1 METILLLDFFQ
12 LHRQKEDIWHI
23 LISVYITF
31 SNMRLEFTH
40 YNKNYQSVYKHE
52 AVQLALLVQPETSCL
67 TWKILLHF
75 WIKNEFKILLS
86 RTLSTLPNLIFKNS
100 AHTSKSVYT
109 SMLKYSSSHFFITK
123 TILCLRS
130 MACKSIFKTQK
141 TSCMCL
147 ISLLTHLQH
156 MFCSCTQFYVL
167 YTLHTSWNFS
177 IPKNSI

>member
-67 TWKILLHF
+67 T
-75 WIKNEFKILLS
+75 
-86 RTLSTLPNLIFKNS
+86 
-100 AHTSKSVYT
+100 
-109 SMLKYSSSHFFITK
+109 
-123 TILCLRS
+123 
-130 MACKSIFKTQK
+130 
-141 TSCMCL
+141 
-147 ISLLTHLQH
+147 
-156 MFCSCTQFYVL
+156 
-167 YTLHTSWNFS
+167 
-177 IPKNSI
+177 